1 MNTRMLEDIKEEGY
15 AAGILFEWVDE
26 WFKFTWNTI
35 DLELPSDRRQLWR
48 NDLTNEE
55 FFGVAASGKVI
66 ELRLPWALLGF
77 SDPSSLT
84 LYVEHPKAA
93 TSTTKAERVG
103 IAVATEG
110 SLLQTSGYAW
120 EPWQRITWH
129 ERRKAGF
136 DDLSDTMRRLS
147 ATEPEK

>member
-1 MNTRMLEDIKEEGY
+1 
-15 AAGILFEWVDE
+15 
-26 WFKFTWNTI
+26 
-35 DLELPSDRRQLWR
+35 
-48 NDLTNEE
+48 
-55 FFGVAASGKVI
+55 VI

-93 TSTTKAERVG
+93 TSTIKAERVG
-103 IAVATEG
+103 IAVATES

-136 DDLSDTMRRLS
+136 DDLADTMRRLS